1 MNPQPPNDRP
11 RVLLV
16 DDDTELCELVAT
28 LLEQN
33 DMEVET
39 CHDGTSGLARAR
51 EETHHIVVLDV
62 QLPGLS
68 GLEVLS
74 RLRTES
80 TLPVLMLTARGSEED
95 RFTGLEQGADDY
107 LPKPFHPRELIA
119 RLRAILR
126 RTQTSDARLAR
137 NAEKVVGELRLHPG
151 RHEVSAHGKL
161 LRCTGAEFDIL
172 ARLMDAPGQA
182 IEREELV
189 ETALGRTYDPRDRSL
204 DVHISHL
211 RKRLLDAGVRGAR
224 IVTVRGAGYL
234 IATSGEAS

>member
-1 MNPQPPNDRP
+1 MSRKPPTDRP
-11 RVLLV
+11 QVLLV
-16 DDDTELCELVAT
+16 DDDTELCELIAT

-33 DMEVET
+33 GMAVDT
-39 CHDGTSGLARAR
+39 CHDGISGLARAR
-51 EETHHIVVLDV
+51 EESHHIVILDV
-62 QLPGLS
+62 QLPGLG

-74 RLRTES
+74 QLREAS

-126 RTQTSDARLAR
+126 RTRAGDAASIPA
-137 NAEKVVGELRLHPG
+137 AEKIVGDLRLHLG
-151 RHEVSAHGKL
+151 RREVFANGKL
-161 LRCTGAEFDIL
+161 LRCTGAEFEIL
-172 ARLMDAPGQA
+172 ARLMESPSQA

-189 ETALGRTYDPRDRSL
+189 EAALGRPYDPRDRSL
-204 DVHISHL
+204 DVHMSHL
-211 RKRLLDAGVRGAR
+211 RKRLLDGGVRRTR

-234 IATSGEAS
+234 IAASGEAS